1 MLLEFKAK
9 NFKSFKDEL
18 VFSMIPAPKQKG
30 LDYSIQKKYIGKKAY
45 TSLSSAVIYG
55 PNAAGKSN
63 IVAAVDVLKN
73 IILRGNIK
81 NTETAPTPNMAAYS
95 LELIPFRTNKKQ
107 ANTLFEIKFIENNLL
122 FEYILEVD
130 LGRFLQYDYHRKIVL
145 ERLLINNHIVMERTS
160 NNLLVEPCKNI
171 KGINQY
177 FNNSV
182 FNNIDEVVDIA
193 IGGLDQEELFLMN
206 GFKTI
211 FAKQLVSMISS
222 WFENELIVLYHSDRV
237 KATPHLLE
245 KKEDAI
251 YVEKTLTQAAK
262 IFGIS
267 SNALGY
273 KIVNDTPTLVS
284 LFQESKKGGT
294 AIPAEIYES
303 FGTLRFV
310 REFPV
315 IIEAI
320 AKGATLVV
328 DEFDASIHPMALM
341 NIINI
346 FHNDDVNRTQAQLI
360 FNTHNPIFLSSGL
373 FRRDEIHFV
382 ERSDLNGS
390 SHYTLADFKTVGD
403 KAVRNGADYMKN
415 YFVNQYGAI
424 RDIDF
429 TPVIN
434 SLFEEEADDD

>member
-1 MLLEFKAK
+1 
-9 NFKSFKDEL
+9 
-18 VFSMIPAPKQKG
+18 
-30 LDYSIQKKYIGKKAY
+30 
-45 TSLSSAVIYG
+45 
-55 PNAAGKSN
+55 
-63 IVAAVDVLKN
+63 
-73 IILRGNIK
+73 
-81 NTETAPTPNMAAYS
+81 
-95 LELIPFRTNKKQ
+95 
-107 ANTLFEIKFIENNLL
+107 
-122 FEYILEVD
+122 
-130 LGRFLQYDYHRKIVL
+130 
-145 ERLLINNHIVMERTS
+145 MERTS

-284 LFQESKKGGT
+284 LFQENKKGGT

-346 FHNDDVNRTQAQLI
+346 FHNDDVNRNQAQLI
-360 FNTHNPIFLSSGL
+360 FNTHNPIFLNSGL

-382 ERSDLNGS
+382 ERSDLSGS
-390 SHYTLADFKTVGD
+390 IHYTLADFKTVGD

-434 SLFEEEADDD
+434 SLFEEEVDDD